1 MAAIYLK
8 DAYYSVSISRQF
20 KNSLH
25 LNGKKNYTV
34 LRFSKWSHS
43 RKFAKLNKV
52 PLATF
57 HFEIV
62 PLSGYNDDRFT
73 KEDTFSICEENL
85 PKTRRLYNKLGF
97 DRVSQIFSH
106 TFRKGPNCSNTRN

>member
-1 MAAIYLK
+1 MERKIILFY
-8 DAYYSVSISRQF
+8 V
-20 KNSLH
+20 
-25 LNGKKNYTV
+25 
-34 LRFSKWSHS
+34 FSKWSHS

-106 TFRKGPNCSNTRN
+106 TFRKGPNSSNTRN

>member
-1 MAAIYLK
+1 MERKIILFY
-8 DAYYSVSISRQF
+8 V
-20 KNSLH
+20 
-25 LNGKKNYTV
+25 
-34 LRFSKWSHS
+34 FSKWSHS

-97 DRVSQIFSH
+97 DRVSQIFPIHLEKAQIVPTSGIR
-106 TFRKGPNCSNTRN
+106 TSGFLY